1 MGLENT
7 FLDPEVIIT
16 DLFGNIW
23 LFIAVGTI
31 LILYFISKYRLN
43 MQLSILILFYF
54 WISLGLVV
62 SGIKGFYGFFVL
74 FVAFALVY
82 VIWRWI
88 ATK

>member
-62 SGIKGFYGFFVL
+62 SGIKSFYGFFVL